1 MNQEKKEEIIK
12 DIKELY
18 PYLTSKEI
26 INTYIIANK
35 FEDLFEPVTVEYM
48 LPYIFKLANDYNV
61 NEITFSVLEAWKE
74 KNYFYKGIERTIED
88 AIFKI
93 AQEKIIKQMEQIATS
108 ILEQQICE
116 FSKAITDKELLQ
128 DMKKI
133 LVLKLIKWLKNS
145 LVAEGVS
152 IVTNIQENKLE
163 IPNMWL
169 KLNNTKTYRIIKR
182 EDGSFLVQKI

>member
-61 NEITFSVLEAWKE
+61 NEITFSVLETWKE

-93 AQEKIIKQMEQIATS
+93 VQEKIIKQMEQIATS

-133 LVLKLIKWLKNS
+133 LALKLVKWLKNS